1 MYNKSRHVLAPVQ
14 RFHFIALKPVAVQS
28 VIVERVCWARLG
40 TAKRS
45 MCQLLT

>member
-1 MYNKSRHVLAPVQ
+1 MAPVQ